1 VIHEVAPSVHG
12 FPVAFGISTKPNPGL
27 LVQDASCETAAVD
40 PSHPTICYH
49 SNMKNRSKG
58 HMCALRT
65 LTNDLVEQKD
75 FGRKPSAD
83 HLLVAKTLSTKLQLL
98 SLLGQLTLR
107 STKHL

>member
-1 VIHEVAPSVHG
+1 
-12 FPVAFGISTKPNPGL
+12 
-27 LVQDASCETAAVD
+27 
-40 PSHPTICYH
+40 
-49 SNMKNRSKG
+49 MKNRSKG
-58 HMCALRT
+58 HMCVLRT